1 MLSFCLKCRKN
12 SETKNQKVVNIKN
25 GRIILLSNCSACNS
39 KKMKC
44 LKEQEAREL
53 LNSLGI
59 RAPLLGS
66 LLF

>member
-1 MLSFCLKCRKN
+1 M
-12 SETKNQKVVNIKN
+12 NIKN
-25 GRIILLSNCSACNS
+25 GRIILLSNCSVCNS